1 MSFLKNNARFLW
13 LLAVPLVVL
22 LVRHEAA
29 YFPLTAGYEWHY
41 RITFAP
47 QYSPTENY
55 KSVRMSLDEVT
66 LTRPNGDSLNA
77 TPILHENGLI
87 YYYSHDHHAIQR
99 VALQKRPSGM
109 PQWEEGARTVM
120 ATNLDENSTWSIIDT
135 TYIIIREKPLFNE
148 SVKLIVPLNY
158 RVVSRDAT
166 VRVAAGEFSNCLHII
181 GTGAT
186 SFSTTRGSGT
196 EQVEVTSEEWYAP
209 NVGMVKMHRIEKTFS
224 ELYGT
229 NYFTS
234 ELEDYHSPL

>member
-1 MSFLKNNARFLW
+1 MSSLKSDPRLLW

-22 LVRHEAA
+22 LRHESA

-47 QYSPTENY
+47 QYSPTEHY
-55 KSVRMSLDEVT
+55 KSVRVSLDEVT
-66 LTRPNGDSLNA
+66 LTHPNGDTLNA

-87 YYYSHDHHAIQR
+87 YYYSHNHDTIQR

-109 PQWEEGARTVM
+109 PQWEEQARIVM
-120 ATNLDENSTWSIIDT
+120 ATNPDEQSIWSIIDT

-148 SVKLIVPLNY
+148 SVKLIVPLTY

-166 VRVAAGEFSNCLHII
+166 VRVAAGEFSNCLYIV

-186 SFSTTRGSGT
+186 SFTTSRGSGT
-196 EQVEVTSEEWYAP
+196 QQVEVTSEEWYA
-209 NVGMVKMHRIEKTFS
+209 NGVGMVKMHRIEKTSS

-229 NYFTS
+229 NHFTS
-234 ELEDYHSPL
+234 ELEDYNSPL